1 MTFVFWHITPKRNS
15 RYDNV
20 SVQHKTQ
27 PSEKFL
33 HQYRQNIKWIT
44 MKNLLILSVLTFG
57 VFLSGCEKDDD
68 KIIKENFKFEA
79 TVLNKGLDCGETFI
93 ISLKNFETSS
103 EFEDGIYYADNLDP
117 EFKEQGLKIYLNCR
131 QPNDD
136 EVYACTTLGP
146 TYPHLVVINSSIA
159 EE

>member
-1 MTFVFWHITPKRNS
+1 
-15 RYDNV
+15 
-20 SVQHKTQ
+20 
-27 PSEKFL
+27 
-33 HQYRQNIKWIT
+33 

-57 VFLSGCEKDDD
+57 VFLSGCEKEDD

-131 QPNDD
+131 HPNDD

-146 TYPHLVVINSSIA
+146 SYPHLIVINSSKA